1 MAMNKDQLGQEIVD
15 AIKSVT
21 GGSETAQVLQI
32 WQAISEAIIQHLIT
46 NAEVTVEHSGPRTGG
61 ITG

>member
-21 GGSETAQVLQI
+21 GGAETPQVLAI
-32 WQAISEAIIQHLIT
+32 WQAISKAIIDHLIA
-46 NAEVTVEHSGPRTGG
+46 NAEVTVEHSGPQTGG